1 MMSAFRPLVLVLTL
15 ACAALTGCAGLD
27 AAQEARACQGTPFV
41 LNAGLWTPAP
51 EDLR

>member
-1 MMSAFRPLVLVLTL
+1 MMPAFRPLVLAL
-15 ACAALTGCAGLD
+15 AAVALAGCAGLD
-27 AAQEARACQGTPFV
+27 TAQEARACQGTPFV

>member
-1 MMSAFRPLVLVLTL
+1 MSAFRPLVLVLAAVAL
-15 ACAALTGCAGLD
+15 AGCAGLD
-27 AAQEARACQGTPFV
+27 TGREARACQGTPFV